1 MEDKR
6 EYLFSSES
14 VTEGHPD
21 KLADQISD
29 AILDA
34 VLVDDP
40 YSRVACETLT
50 TTGLVVVSGEITTE
64 TYVDIPKVVR
74 QVVKDVGYTKATYGF
89 DYETCAVITTIHEQS
104 EDISKGVSQAYEVR
118 TDANE
123 DLYFYV
129 SGGLLEVQPY
139 VVTVLADTALRAK
152 DLDEAAALKAKERAE
167 DALKNRQANIDYAKA
182 QAELAEAVAQL
193 RAIKRL
199 REKTR

>member
-1 MEDKR
+1 M
-6 EYLFSSES
+6 
-14 VTEGHPD
+14 
-21 KLADQISD
+21 AM
-29 AILDA
+29 
-34 VLVDDP
+34 
-40 YSRVACETLT
+40 TLH
-50 TTGLVVVSGEITTE
+50 
-64 TYVDIPKVVR
+64 VDIVSAEKEIYSGKAEMVFAPLVTGEVGVLPRHAPLLARMKAGEVR
-74 QVVKDVGYTKATYGF
+74 
-89 DYETCAVITTIHEQS
+89 
-104 EDISKGVSQAYEVR
+104 VR